1 MGISEKDYQELWNS
15 TLQIIKD
22 SNTYDDAIFNTY
34 IKPTRLFRI
43 NDDVALI
50 SVPNKISSSIFSGS
64 LDIWRSAFAQTAGGD
79 YTLQVILNKDVEKMV
94 PQQVM
99 RQRTDISLL
108 LLDLMMPGMD
118 GFDVLRVMKYHAW
131 LDEIREAYAASIA
144 CCNYPGQFNNPLMI
158 YGNSGLGK
166 THLLHAIGNYLKVNR
181 PDARVIYIY
190 SEDIVTLLIDAMK
203 TKNVHGNSVEEIKE
217 RFMECDFLLIDDIQR
232 MKQSASQEIFFNL
245 YNKLISANKQII
257 ITSDI
262 HPSELKGIENRLISR
277 FLSGLK
283 VRVASPEFETA
294 KAILKKKIE
303 GRDET
308 VMIEDEV
315 LDFIATKFS
324 SDVRKLEGSLNELFF
339 KAILDN
345 PGIIDLNFARSV
357 FEDEPIIVMEEELNV
372 SRIKKCVCEYYGL
385 TQTQIESKSRTKQI
399 ANARH
404 IAVYLCREH
413 LQIPFVKIGIEFGN
427 RDHSTIMSS
436 FEKAKKLMKKD
447 NAFNTAVRQI
457 ESKLGIQ

>member
-1 MGISEKDYQELWNS
+1 
-15 TLQIIKD
+15 
-22 SNTYDDAIFNTY
+22 
-34 IKPTRLFRI
+34 
-43 NDDVALI
+43 
-50 SVPNKISSSIFSGS
+50 
-64 LDIWRSAFAQTAGGD
+64 
-79 YTLQVILNKDVEKMV
+79 
-94 PQQVM
+94 
-99 RQRTDISLL
+99 
-108 LLDLMMPGMD
+108 
-118 GFDVLRVMKYHAW
+118 
-131 LDEIREAYAASIA
+131 
-144 CCNYPGQFNNPLMI
+144 
-158 YGNSGLGK
+158 
-166 THLLHAIGNYLKVNR
+166 
-181 PDARVIYIY
+181 
-190 SEDIVTLLIDAMK
+190 
-203 TKNVHGNSVEEIKE
+203 
-217 RFMECDFLLIDDIQR
+217 MECDFLLIDDIQR

-357 FEDEPIIVMEEELNV
+357 FEDEPVIVMEEELNV
-372 SRIKKCVCEYYGL
+372 GRIKKCVCEYYGL

>member
-1 MGISEKDYQELWNS
+1 MDQLQEKQYQEWWDEVLS
-15 TLQIIKD
+15 RVKAAKK
-22 SNTYDDAIFNTY
+22 YDDPVFHTY
-34 IKPTRLFRI
+34 ILPSKLFRVQ
-43 NDDVALI
+43 DDVALI
-50 SVPNKISSSIFSGS
+50 SVPNNVSRTIMQES
-64 LDIWRSAFAQTAGGD
+64 LDFWRGILDEVSKGS
-79 YTLQVILNKDVEKMV
+79 YTIQIILNKDVEKLI
-94 PQQVM
+94 PQSVM
-99 RQRTDISLL
+99 QRRTDSLFE
-108 LLDLMMPGMD
+108 DRFNKQYT
-118 GFDVLRVMKYHAW
+118 FDNFVVGKNN
-131 LDEIREAYAASIA
+131 REAYAASIA

-181 PDARVIYIY
+181 PEAKVIYIY

-203 TKNVHGNSVEEIKE
+203 TKNVHGNNVEDVKE

-232 MKQSASQEIFFNL
+232 MKQSVSQEIFFNL
-245 YNKLISANKQII
+245 YNKLIAENKQII
-257 ITSDI
+257 ITSDM
-262 HPSELKGIENRLISR
+262 HPSELKGIEERLISR

-283 VRVASPEFETA
+283 VRVGSPEFETA

-308 VMIEDEV
+308 IMIEDDV

-345 PGIIDLNFARSV
+345 PGIINLSFARSV
-357 FEDEPIIVMEEELNV
+357 FENDPIIRQEEDLSV
-372 SRIKKCVCEYYGL
+372 AQIKKGVCEYYGL
-385 TQTQIESKSRTKQI
+385 TKGQIESKSRTKQI

-404 IAVYLCREH
+404 IAVYLCREQ
-413 LQIPFVKIGIEFGN
+413 LQMPFVKIGMEFGN

-436 FEKAKKLMKKD
+436 YEKARTLMKKD
-447 NAFNTAVRQI
+447 PLFQTAVSQI
-457 ESKLGIQ
+457 KTKLGIQ

>member
-1 MGISEKDYQELWNS
+1 MKKV
-15 TLQIIKD
+15 IIFLD
-22 SNTYDDAIFNTY
+22 FNGT
-34 IKPTRLFRI
+34 
-43 NDDVALI
+43 
-50 SVPNKISSSIFSGS
+50 
-64 LDIWRSAFAQTAGGD
+64 
-79 YTLQVILNKDVEKMV
+79 
-94 PQQVM
+94 
-99 RQRTDISLL
+99 
-108 LLDLMMPGMD
+108 
-118 GFDVLRVMKYHAW
+118 
-131 LDEIREAYAASIA
+131 
-144 CCNYPGQFNNPLMI
+144 
-158 YGNSGLGK
+158 
-166 THLLHAIGNYLKVNR
+166 
-181 PDARVIYIY
+181 
-190 SEDIVTLLIDAMK
+190 
-203 TKNVHGNSVEEIKE
+203 
-217 RFMECDFLLIDDIQR
+217 IDDITLRGGRKFVYGLQQFS
-232 MKQSASQEIFFNL
+232 KL
-245 YNKLISANKQII
+245 YNNNVDIVIITTSKPGKKENEVKII

-357 FEDEPIIVMEEELNV
+357 FEDEPVIVMEEELNV

>member
-1 MGISEKDYQELWNS
+1 MRRKGSVMGISEKDYQELWNS

-99 RQRTDISLL
+99 RQRTDTLFEDHFNKL
-108 LLDLMMPGMD
+108 YT
-118 GFDVLRVMKYHAW
+118 FDNFVVGKNN
-131 LDEIREAYAASIA
+131 REAYAASIA

-345 PGIIDLNFARSV
+345 PGIIDLNFARSI
-357 FEDEPIIVMEEELNV
+357 FEDEPVIVMEEELNV

>member
-1 MGISEKDYQELWNS
+1 MRRKGSVMGISEKDYQELWNS

-99 RQRTDISLL
+99 RQRTDTLFEDHFNKL
-108 LLDLMMPGMD
+108 YT
-118 GFDVLRVMKYHAW
+118 FDNFVVGKNN
-131 LDEIREAYAASIA
+131 REAYAASIA

-217 RFMECDFLLIDDIQR
+217 RFMECDFLLIDDIHTTG
-232 MKQSASQEIFFNL
+232 ATL
-245 YNKLISANKQII
+245 
-257 ITSDI
+257 
-262 HPSELKGIENRLISR
+262 SEG
-277 FLSGLK
+277 
-283 VRVASPEFETA
+283 VRVLRDNGAAS
-294 KAILKKKIE
+294 I
-303 GRDET
+303 
-308 VMIEDEV
+308 
-315 LDFIATKFS
+315 
-324 SDVRKLEGSLNELFF
+324 
-339 KAILDN
+339 
-345 PGIIDLNFARSV
+345 
-357 FEDEPIIVMEEELNV
+357 
-372 SRIKKCVCEYYGL
+372 
-385 TQTQIESKSRTKQI
+385 
-399 ANARH
+399 
-404 IAVYLCREH
+404 LCRAAART
-413 LQIPFVKIGIEFGN
+413 PK
-427 RDHSTIMSS
+427 R
-436 FEKAKKLMKKD
+436 EKKGK
-447 NAFNTAVRQI
+447 N
-457 ESKLGIQ
+457 S

>member
-1 MGISEKDYQELWNS
+1 MPNAKVLSEKQAIVEEL
-15 TLQIIKD
+15 TK
-22 SNTYDDAIFNTY
+22 
-34 IKPTRLFRI
+34 RI
-43 NDDVALI
+43 GNA
-50 SVPNKISSSIFSGS
+50 
-64 LDIWRSAFAQTAGGD
+64 TAGVLVD
-79 YTLQVILNKDVEKMV
+79 YKGIT
-94 PQQVM
+94 
-99 RQRTDISLL
+99 
-108 LLDLMMPGMD
+108 
-118 GFDVLRVMKYHAW
+118 VLEDTALR
-131 LDEIREAYAASIA
+131 RELRAAGIEYTVVK
-144 CCNYPGQFNNPLMI
+144 N
-158 YGNSGLGK
+158 
-166 THLLHAIGNYLKVNR
+166 
-181 PDARVIYIY
+181 
-190 SEDIVTLLIDAMK
+190 TLLRFAVDKCNLNEFDSVLNGTTSLATTEGGPIAPIRIVSEFAKKNK
-203 TKNVHGNSVEEIKE
+203 TKNIDGNVYLSQVESFTQGKPPYPIFVSKE
-217 RFMECDFLLIDDIQR
+217 FLHPGERVLLIDDIQR

-345 PGIIDLNFARSV
+345 PAIIDLNFARSV
-357 FEDEPIIVMEEELNV
+357 FEDEPVIVMEEELNV